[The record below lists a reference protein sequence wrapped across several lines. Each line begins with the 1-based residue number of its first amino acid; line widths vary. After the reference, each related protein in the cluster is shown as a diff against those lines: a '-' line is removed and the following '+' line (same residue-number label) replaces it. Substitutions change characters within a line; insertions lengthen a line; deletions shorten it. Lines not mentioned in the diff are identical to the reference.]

1 MAADTSLDRRPSA
14 PSRPFKRARLTRPTA
29 HWEHVETG
37 ARNDIKLTHWQKP
50 SEQPRS
56 FSKFDVEV
64 SAPQFDDETYEKHL
78 VDEKWTQE
86 ETKYLIDLYRECS
99 GKWPV
104 IVDRYEKAERTM
116 EELKARF
123 YQITAAMMQV
133 ATPIQSMNKS
143 DYELYEMLLRFNPSQ
158 EASRKRLAEGHLLR
172 RQNEVDEEAVL
183 LAELQ
188 RIMANQTWLDS
199 AREELRERLDYPHA
213 NSNSYQYTTSQA
225 LTTLWQQLVAADRL
239 RKGGRLR
246 PIGPQSALDS
256 APASA
261 SRQRD
266 SNVGLPE
273 TPSTARLSDKDMV
286 RYGVVHAGPGEKLS
300 GGIVFASDKLS
311 KPRIAK
317 SQLQTEKI
325 ATILTS
331 IGVPD
336 LIPLP
341 TPPVVEA
348 FDNIMTKLHT
358 LLDMR
363 KLAEKEEQE
372 VKVREAEVMK
382 LEV

>member
-1 MAADTSLDRRPSA
+1 MADIALDRRPSA
-14 PSRPFKRARLTRPTA
+14 PARPFKRARITRPTA
-29 HWEHVETG
+29 HWERVENG
-37 ARNDIKLTHWQKP
+37 ARKDIKLTHWQKP

-56 FSKFDVEV
+56 FDKFNTEV
-64 SAPQFDDETYEKHL
+64 SVPQYDDETYEKYL
-78 VDEKWTQE
+78 QDEKWTRE
-86 ETKYLIDLYRECS
+86 ETDYLVDIYRECA

-104 IVDRYEKAERTM
+104 IVDRYDRPERTM

-143 DYELYEMLLRFNPSQ
+143 DYDLYEMLLKFNPSQ
-158 EASRKRLAEGHLLR
+158 EASRKRLAEGHLQR

-225 LTTLWQQLVAADRL
+225 LTTLWQQLIAADRL
-239 RKGGRLR
+239 RKGGRVR
-246 PIGPQSALDS
+246 PIGPQSALDT

-261 SRQRD
+261 SRQRE
-266 SNVGLPE
+266 SNAGMAE
-273 TPSTARLSDKDMV
+273 STRLSEKDMA
-286 RYGVVHAGPGEKLS
+286 RYGVVHAAAGEKLS

-348 FDNIMTKLHT
+348 FDNIMAKLHT

-372 VKVREAEVMK
+372 VKVREAEATKME
-382 LEV
+382 L